1 MNEKLEQQL
10 QADFPFMVTNKVDG
24 EENLYRRYG
33 CDCDDGWYGLIHDM
47 CQAISKRYAEDGL
60 PVDLIPTQLKEKY
73 ATLRFYYT
81 FEGAQGGSAAID
93 LPGGQN
99 LRLEPEN
106 GAPRDER
113 KELLWRD
120 VAQIVRVY
128 EAKSSAVCE
137 AQMGH
142 PSVRTSAGGELSART
157 AMRSGSRKRQGR
169 ATDGPPLR

>member
-99 LRLEPEN
+99 LRLAPEN

-128 EAKSSAVCE
+128 EAKSSTVCE
-137 AQMGH
+137 KC
-142 PSVRTSAGGELSART
+142 
-157 AMRSGSRKRQGR
+157 GS
-169 ATDGPPLR
+169 TDGASIRKDLGWWRTLCKDCYEKRLAQKARKGN

>member
-33 CDCDDGWYGLIHDM
+33 CDCDDGWYSLIHDM

-60 PVDLIPTQLKEKY
+60 PVNLIPTQLKEKY

-93 LPGGQN
+93 LPGGRN

-113 KELLWRD
+113 KELL
-120 VAQIVRVY
+120 
-128 EAKSSAVCE
+128 
-137 AQMGH
+137 
-142 PSVRTSAGGELSART
+142 
-157 AMRSGSRKRQGR
+157 
-169 ATDGPPLR
+169 

>member
-1 MNEKLEQQL
+1 MNEKLEQKL

-24 EENLYRRYG
+24 EENLYRCYG

-93 LPGGQN
+93 LPGGQS

-106 GAPRDER
+106 GAPRDGARSSSGAMWR
-113 KELLWRD
+113 KSSVSTKRR
-120 VAQIVRVY
+120 AAPS
-128 EAKSSAVCE
+128 AKSVE

-142 PSVRTSAGGELSART
+142 PSVRTSAGGGLFAKT
-157 AMRSGSRKRQGR
+157 ATRSGSRKR
-169 ATDGPPLR
+169 